1 MLVFASDAFGKIVS
15 INNVKNGKA
24 CNCFCI
30 ACNDPLIARNGGKI
44 KAHSFAHT
52 TKEESRTCLMTALH
66 RFAQEYFLTAKTIN
80 LPEITIYHR
89 GYSKTE
95 PSRKALINSAKLE
108 YSIHNKYIAD
118 VKLETDVGDLLV
130 EIKVTSPCSAEK
142 INFYREEKL
151 ASLEYDLS
159 VYINS
164 DYADVNCALK
174 HNDDTSNWLFG
185 WCEDQLREEINQK
198 VELNQIEMNKKIRQQ
213 IEESR
218 KQALRKF
225 DNLKKRQRLKIPS
238 HNIGFN
244 HNINGKN
251 YDLSAQVVKSKSIH
265 FKEVLLE
272 AEHEH
277 FLLLKCVALNNSNQ
291 ERVLN
296 VALLFQHDTP
306 DILKKDSGQIIVGR
320 IKKSK
325 RFKFEW
331 LNFTPPDS
339 ALERAKFI
347 AIAEKEEQLEKYKF
361 IDHVTN
367 HAEVYTLEQDRY
379 FSNDYPKWKIWLA
392 SQSNMASNENFNV
405 KNPKYPTLLKTNNT
419 HPQLWMFDRWYIL
432 IFSKLAEFI
441 DSYPIGIPID
451 TKYIFELLK
460 NEFPLSHNYNLFVE
474 QADKMNVSGKLEY
487 LLKPESIINTC
498 LSFFEE
504 TLTVESISGVFFRNY
519 NLRLQMSPAI
529 K

>member
-1 MLVFASDAFGKIVS
+1 MLVFASDASGKVVS

-30 ACNDPLIARNGGKI
+30 ACNDPLVARNGGTVY
-44 KAHSFAHT
+44 AHSFAHT

-66 RFAQEYFLTAKTIN
+66 RYAQEYFLTAKTIN
-80 LPEITIYHR
+80 LPAITIYHR

-95 PSRKALINSAKLE
+95 PSRKVLINSAKLE

-118 VKLETDVGDLLV
+118 VKLETDIGDLLV

-142 INFYREEKL
+142 INFYREEKI

-159 VYINS
+159 VYIDS

-213 IEESR
+213 IEES
-218 KQALRKF
+218 KQRALRKF
-225 DNLKKRQRLKIPS
+225 NNLKKRQQLKIPS
-238 HNIGFN
+238 HSIEFN

-251 YDLSAQVVKSKSIH
+251 YDLSAQVVKSKSIK
-265 FKEVLLE
+265 FEKVSLE
-272 AEHEH
+272 IEHEH
-277 FLLLKCVALNNSNQ
+277 FLLLKCIAFNKSNQ

-296 VALLFQHDTP
+296 IALLFQHDIP
-306 DILKKDSGQIIVGR
+306 DILKKYSGQIIVGR

-325 RFKFEW
+325 HFKFEW
-331 LNFTPPDS
+331 LNFTPSCS
-339 ALERAKFI
+339 ALERAKFT
-347 AIAEKEEQLEKYKF
+347 AITEKEKQLEKYKF
-361 IDHVTN
+361 IEHVTN
-367 HAEVYTLEQDRY
+367 FADIYALEQDRY
-379 FSNDYPKWKIWLA
+379 FANDYPKWKVWLA
-392 SQSNMASNENFNV
+392 SQSDMTPHENFNV
-405 KNPKYPTLLKTNNT
+405 KNPKYPALLKTNNS

-441 DSYPIGIPID
+441 DSYPIGTPID

-460 NEFPLSHNYNLFVE
+460 NEFPLSHNYKFFVD
-474 QADKMNVSGKLEY
+474 QADKMNVSYKLEH

-504 TLTVESISGVFFRNY
+504 TLAVEKISGVFFRNY